1 MSNSFYEV
9 MEARYVVRKDWI
21 ELYIRISSAGLGIA
35 SYPGGWC
42 KKTIPVDD
50 SPLSA
55 LKKALARMEYLQWDR
70 GAPPL
75 I

>member
-9 MEARYVVRKDWI
+9 LEARYVVKKDWI
-21 ELYIRISSAGLGIA
+21 ELYIRIASAGLGIN

-42 KKTIPVDD
+42 KKIIPVNE
-50 SPLSA
+50 SPLPA
-55 LKKALARMEYLQWDR
+55 LKKALSKMEYLQWDR
-70 GAPPL
+70 GAPSL